1 MPLSG
6 QNALL
11 MLKQRFG
18 SLRSYLEK
26 QHNHFDLSFPEDISP
41 DFIVSLRIK
50 GIDDDETDSED
61 NNDIEAD
68 DESIS
73 NDSNDININDNDND
87 NGNQD
92 VYYKKEGSGSE
103 GTDDWPTEKLEINGN
118 FDDINNIYDRESE
131 IEIEKFSRNTVK
143 VNVDVGMSLQEYEK
157 MTVKDLKN
165 LLREYSLPLAGSK
178 EQIID
183 RLLGYHEMLNSEN
196 SNAANLLL
204 DLGTKITDMTV
215 QKKLA
220 EMFPQVNAASG
231 SDSASASA
239 SGSLTGKKSID
250 VNDRNSYAGRSND
263 SDSDNDSSNDDVIRN
278 DSNKLIGSRISSRS
292 SPLSVVA
299 SAAAASDDEWT
310 IDRIIEM
317 LRNSENEMVRTH
329 LRGPCYAILYY
340 IISYQLEY

>member
-118 FDDINNIYDRESE
+118 FDDIDNIYDREDE

-183 RLLGYHEMLNSEN
+183 RLLGYQMLNSEN
-196 SNAANLLL
+196 SKAANLLL

-220 EMFPQVNAASG
+220 EMFPQVRTSPG
-231 SDSASASA
+231 SDSDSASRSF
-239 SGSLTGKKSID
+239 TGKKSID
-250 VNDRNSYAGRSND
+250 VNDRNSYAGKSND
-263 SDSDNDSSNDDVIRN
+263 SDSHSDSNNDDVIRN
-278 DSNKLIGSRISSRS
+278 DSNKLISSRISSRS

-329 LRGPCYAILYY
+329 LRGPCYAILCH
-340 IISYQLEY
+340 IIST